1 MLFAILVGVI
11 LGLRGVATPMALAI
25 LAAAIGIKIMVD
37 VKWERLPY
45 FGALSPYVVYRH
57 NLERAGE
64 RTDYAWISYGLQLLV
79 FGGLLGGTAYVV
91 VSLFRA

>member
-1 MLFAILVGVI
+1 MLFAILVGII
-11 LGLRGVATPMALAI
+11 LGLRGVETPIAVAI
-25 LAAAIGIKIMVD
+25 LAAAIGIKVVID

-45 FGALSPYVVYRH
+45 FGAVSPYVVYRH

-64 RTDYAWISYGLQLLV
+64 RTDHAWISYALQLLV

-91 VSLFRA
+91 VSLLKA